1 MFIDTHMHC
10 IEGSDDSFIKI
21 SEIVKRAKIM
31 GLSGICITDHDNN
44 KVKEYATQ
52 YGEKH
57 DFKIFVG
64 AEILTHEGDILV
76 FGLDDIPTEK
86 LYAQELIDL
95 VNSKGGVTIAAH
107 PFRENNRG
115 CGKHLK
121 NLKGL
126 TAIETFNGSTKF
138 YNNLNAFES
147 ATELNLATT
156 GASDCHTTDAIGK
169 YCTNFLDNIETE
181 KDLIDAIKRKR
192 VSPAVYKDGKY
203 IKIDTY
209 EKCGEIFSYPL
220 NYQIKKI
227 I

>member
-21 SEIVKRAKIM
+21 SEIVKKAKIM
-31 GLSGICITDHDNN
+31 GLNGICITDHDNN
-44 KVKEYATQ
+44 KVKEYAVQ
-52 YGEKH
+52 YGKKH
-57 DFKIFVG
+57 NFKIFVG

-126 TAIETFNGSTKF
+126 TAIETFNGSTKSH
-138 YNNLNAFES
+138 NNLNAFKS
-147 ATELNLATT
+147 AMELNLATT
-156 GASDCHTTDAIGK
+156 AASDCHTNDAIGR
-169 YCTNFLDNIETE
+169 YCTKFLDNIETE
-181 KDLIDAIKRKR
+181 KDLIDAIKGKR
-192 VSPAVYKDGKY
+192 VKPAVYRDGKY
-203 IKIDTY
+203 IKIDND
-209 EKCGEIFSYPL
+209 EKNGENISI
-220 NYQIKKI
+220 N
-227 I
+227 

>member
-10 IEGSDDSFIKI
+10 IEGSDDSFIEI

-31 GLSGICITDHDNN
+31 GLNGICITDHDNN

-52 YGEKH
+52 YGKKH

-76 FGLDDIPTEK
+76 FGLDEIPTKK

-126 TAIETFNGSTKF
+126 TAVETFNGSTKS

-147 ATELNLATT
+147 AMELNLATT
-156 GASDCHTTDAIGK
+156 AASDCHTTDAIGK
-169 YCTNFLDNIETE
+169 YCTKFLDDIETE
-181 KDLIDAIKRKR
+181 KDLIDAIKGRR
-192 VSPAVYKDGKY
+192 VVPAVYRDGKY
-203 IKIDTY
+203 IKIDNY
-209 EKCGEIFSYPL
+209 EKCGEIFPI
-220 NYQIKKI
+220 N
-227 I
+227 